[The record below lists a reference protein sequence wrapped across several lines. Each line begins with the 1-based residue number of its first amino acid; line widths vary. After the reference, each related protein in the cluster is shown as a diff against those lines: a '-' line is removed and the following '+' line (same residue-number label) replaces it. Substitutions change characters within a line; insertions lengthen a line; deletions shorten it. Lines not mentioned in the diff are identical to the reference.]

1 MRLATF
7 VPYFRRDYTTTVLRW
22 LKFRGPCCLVIV
34 LIYPYQKIM
43 LFTNKLLST
52 NSKLLKVVIL
62 TTHQYH
68 TLGNIGT
75 INVIM
80 GHGIAS

>member
-22 LKFRGPCCLVIV
+22 LKFRGPCFLIIV
-34 LIYPYQKIM
+34 LIYPSQKIM
-43 LFTNKLLST
+43 LLINKLLST
-52 NSKLLKVVIL
+52 NSKLLKVIIL

-68 TLGNIGT
+68 TLGNIGA
-75 INVIM
+75 IDVIM
-80 GHGIAS
+80 GHCVAS